1 MHEIDRILAAL
12 TQPGSRRTFLRRVGG
27 TGVVLSSSGLI
38 AACGGIESGSNKNEN
53 TSDPTSVNHPKG
65 PIDELTVT
73 NWPLYID
80 KQTNKQFVEEF
91 DVKNFKYT
99 EEINDNEEFF
109 GKVRQP
115 LAAGDSIGR
124 DIVVLTDWMAARW
137 VNLGYLEP
145 LDKDNIPNAKNLQP
159 GLQSVP
165 WDEER
170 TYSLPWQSGM
180 TAIGVNTKETGG
192 PISSFQDF
200 FDPKFK
206 GRISMFVDP
215 RDAVNFILLRDGKDP
230 ATATID
236 DVLAAIEEIDKLNR
250 DGQIRRFTGNDYTQD
265 LTRGNLAMAQAYSG
279 DVIQLQAS
287 NPDLQFVIP
296 EEGATL
302 WSDNMLIPAGAAEPY
317 GAEAY
322 MNYVYD
328 PEIAAQIA
336 AYVNYVT
343 PVVGAKEVLAKQ
355 DPKLAENELIFPSDE
370 TLSNLHPF
378 VNLTEEEET
387 QMNEAYQAVI
397 GA

>member
-1 MHEIDRILAAL
+1 MIDPFTHQLL
-12 TQPGSRRTFLRRVGG
+12 SRRQMLRR
-27 TGVVLSSSGLI
+27 TGAAGLLLTTPGLLS
-38 AACGGIESGSNKNEN
+38 ACGGIEGSANEAN
-53 TSDPTSVNHPKG
+53 TQAPASVSHPKG
-65 PIDELTVT
+65 PIDELSIS

-80 KQTNKQFVEEF
+80 KQTNKDFASKF
-91 DVKNFKYT
+91 DVGDFKYT
-99 EEINDNEEFF
+99 EDVNDNEEFF

-115 LAAGDSIGR
+115 LAADQPIGR
-124 DIVVLTDWMAARW
+124 DLMVLTDWMAARMLT
-137 VNLGYLEP
+137 LGYLEP
-145 LDKDNIPNAKNLQP
+145 LDKANIPNAKNLQP
-159 GLQSVP
+159 GLSSPV
-165 WDEER
+165 WDKDR
-170 TYSLPWQSGM
+170 AYSLPWQSGM

-206 GRISMFVDP
+206 GRISMFTDP
-215 RDAVNFILLRDGKDP
+215 RDATNFILLRDGKDP
-230 ATATID
+230 ASATID

-279 DVIQLQAS
+279 DVIQLQAAS
-287 NPDLQFVIP
+287 PDLEFIIP
-296 EEGATL
+296 DEGATL
-302 WSDNMLIPAGAAEPY
+302 WSDNMLIPANAEDPY
-317 GAEAY
+317 GAETY

-343 PVVGAKEVLAKQ
+343 PVVGAKEALEKM
-355 DPKLAENELIFPSDE
+355 DPKLAENELIFPSEE
-370 TLSNLHPF
+370 TLSNLYPF
-378 VNLTEEEET
+378 VTLNEEEER

>member
-1 MHEIDRILAAL
+1 MFDPRSL
-12 TQPGSRRTFLRRVGG
+12 SRRDFLQR
-27 TGVVLSSSGLI
+27 TGSAGLVLATPGLL
-38 AACGGIESGSNKNEN
+38 AACGGIEGSAKE
-53 TSDPTSVNHPKG
+53 PAKAPASVNHPKG
-65 PIDELTVT
+65 PIDELTIS

-80 KQTNKQFVEEF
+80 KQVNKDFAAEF
-91 DVKNFKYT
+91 NVGDFTYT
-99 EEINDNEEFF
+99 EDVNDNEEFF
-109 GKVRQP
+109 GKIRQP
-115 LAAGDSIGR
+115 LAQDKPIGR
-124 DIVVLTDWMAARW
+124 DLVVLTDWMAARMLT
-137 VNLGYLEP
+137 LGYLEP
-145 LDKDNIPNAKNLQP
+145 IDKDNVPNFKNLQP
-159 GLQSVP
+159 GLRSPV
-165 WDEER
+165 WDSER
-170 TYSLPWQSGM
+170 QYSLPWQSGM

-215 RDAVNFILLRDGKDP
+215 RDAVNFILLRDGIDP
-230 ATATID
+230 ADATID
-236 DVLAAIEEIDKLNR
+236 DVLTAIEEIDKLNR

-265 LTRGNLAMAQAYSG
+265 LSRGNLAMAQAYSG
-279 DVIQLQAS
+279 DVIQLQKD

-296 EEGATL
+296 DEGATL

-322 MNYVYD
+322 MNYVYE
-328 PEIAAQIA
+328 PEVAARIA

-355 DPKLAENELIFPSDE
+355 DPELAENELIFPSDE

-378 VNLTEEEET
+378 VTLTEDEER
-387 QMNEAYQAVI
+387 QMTEAYQAVI

>member
-1 MHEIDRILAAL
+1 MFDPRFL
-12 TQPGSRRTFLRRVGG
+12 SRRDFLRRTGSA
-27 TGVVLSSSGLI
+27 GVVLATPGLI
-38 AACGGIESGSNKNEN
+38 AACGGIEGSAKEP
-53 TSDPTSVNHPKG
+53 SKAPTSVNHPKG
-65 PIDELTVT
+65 PIDELSIS

-80 KQTNKQFVEEF
+80 KQVNKDFQSEF
-91 DVKNFKYT
+91 NVGEFTYT
-99 EEINDNEEFF
+99 EDVNDNEEFF
-109 GKVRQP
+109 GKIRQP
-115 LAAGDSIGR
+115 LAQDKPIGR
-124 DIVVLTDWMAARW
+124 DIVVLTDWMAARMLT
-137 VNLGYLEP
+137 LGYLEP
-145 LDKDNIPNAKNLQP
+145 IDKDNVPNFKNLQP
-159 GLQSVP
+159 GLRSPV
-165 WDEER
+165 WDSER
-170 TYSLPWQSGM
+170 QYSLPWQSGM

-215 RDAVNFILLRDGKDP
+215 RDAVNFILLRDGIDP
-230 ATATID
+230 AEATID
-236 DVLAAIEEIDKLNR
+236 DVLTAVDEIDKLNR

-265 LTRGNLAMAQAYSG
+265 LSRGNLAMAQAYSG
-279 DVIQLQAS
+279 DVIQLQKD

-296 EEGATL
+296 DEGATL

-322 MNYVYD
+322 MNYVYE
-328 PEIAAQIA
+328 PEVAARIA

-355 DPKLAENELIFPSDE
+355 DPKLAENELIFPSEE

-378 VNLTEEEET
+378 VTLTEDEER
-387 QMNEAYQAVI
+387 QMTEAYQAVI